1 MKSIKFKLLIFVG
14 MTVLIF
20 SATLIIRTHFLV
32 NSDIEKLTHQELSL
46 ALNFNLAIRE
56 YVAETIRPLMFDL
69 VAKGQFIPEAMST
82 SFVSRSIFEKVRKKF
97 PNYIIKFASGN
108 PRNPINQAGP
118 EELNMIRYFNE
129 HPQDTNWTGR
139 IKIGGKQYLATF
151 SAMRMKKACLHCHG
165 DPSDAPI
172 ELIKKYGPNASFYR
186 PLGEV
191 VGLDTIAIPSDIVK
205 AYLLKKNFINLGFL
219 GGMVLLLCA
228 SLVFVF
234 KFIITDRLSTI
245 TNHFLE
251 SEKQS
256 GKIKIGNIEI
266 KGRDEINILADSFN
280 KLANKLNDTYI
291 ELNLEIERREQVQKA
306 LEESENRL
314 HRVIDHAP
322 IIIWA
327 IDQSGKVTF
336 SKGRVLD
343 KFGFSPGEVV
353 GSSVFDMYADNDQIV
368 SDTRRAIAGETFSSV
383 VEIEDIV
390 LESRYT
396 PLKDNQ
402 GFVNGAIGVA
412 MDITEHKKALD
423 ALHESEE
430 KYRKLFELE
439 SDALA
444 LVDVETGSMLDIN
457 RAFIELYG
465 YSQEEINGMIH
476 RDFSADPDE
485 TANAIQTGKTYVPL
499 RYHKKKN
506 GTVFPVEITANYF
519 EHKGRKFHIAAIRDI
534 TDRKIIEEQIQASLR
549 EKELLLSEIH
559 HRVKN
564 NLEII
569 SSLFNLSS
577 INCENQEIKD
587 LFLSSRTRIHS
598 MAMIH
603 SQLYQSERFD
613 RIDMT
618 KHVGDLVNHL
628 LYLYESENKINF
640 EIASSEIYLS
650 INQAIPCALILNE
663 LITNSLKHAFKD
675 RDQGKIQVSIHD
687 LEHNSV
693 LLRVKDDGAGIS
705 EGADVKPDSGFGLEL
720 VKHLAAGQLNGE
732 IRFENEKGADICI
745 NFVRSR

>member
-1 MKSIKFKLLIFVG
+1 MKKIKYKLLIFVG

-20 SATLIIRTHFLV
+20 SAILIIRTHV
-32 NSDIEKLTHQELSL
+32 MVDSDIENLTHQELSL

-56 YVAETIRPLMFDL
+56 YVAETIRPLMFNL

-97 PNYIIKFASGN
+97 PNYIIKFASGD
-108 PRNPINQAGP
+108 PRNPVNQAGP
-118 EELNMIRYFNE
+118 EELKMIQYFND
-129 HPQDTNWTGR
+129 HPQDTNWAGR
-139 IKIGGKQYLATF
+139 IKIDGKQYLATF
-151 SAMRMKKACLHCHG
+151 SAMRMRKACLRCHG
-165 DPSDAPI
+165 NPSDAPMD
-172 ELIKKYGPNASFYR
+172 LIKKYGSEASFYH
-186 PLGEV
+186 PIGKV
-191 VGLDTIAIPSDIVK
+191 VGLDTIAIPNDIVK
-205 AYLLKKNFINLGFL
+205 AYLLKENLINLGFL
-219 GGMVLLLCA
+219 VGIVLLLCV
-228 SLVFVF
+228 SLVFIF
-234 KFIITDRLSTI
+234 KFIITDRLSKI
-245 TNHFLE
+245 TNHFSE
-251 SEKQS
+251 AEKQS
-256 GKIKIGNIEI
+256 GKIKIRSIEM

-291 ELNLEIERREQVQKA
+291 ELNFEIEQRKQIQKA

-314 HRVIDHAP
+314 HSVIDHAP

-327 IDQSGKVTF
+327 TDQNGKFTF
-336 SKGRVLD
+336 SKGLVFDRL
-343 KFGFSPGEVV
+343 GLNQEELV
-353 GSSVFDMYADNDQIV
+353 GRSVFDMYADNEQII
-368 SDTRRAIAGETFSSV
+368 SDTRRALAGETFSSV
-383 VEIEDIV
+383 VEVEDIV
-390 LESRYT
+390 FESRYT
-396 PLKDNQ
+396 PLKDNH
-402 GFVNGAIGVA
+402 GFVRGMIGVA
-412 MDITEHKKALD
+412 VDVTERKRALD

-430 KYRKLFELE
+430 RYRKLFELE

-444 LVDVETGSMLDIN
+444 LVDVETGSLIDVN

-465 YSQEEINGMIH
+465 YSEEEIHCMIH
-476 RDFSADPDE
+476 TDFSADPE
-485 TANAIQTGKTYVPL
+485 GTTNTVQNNVTYVPL

-506 GTVFPVEITANYF
+506 GVVFPVEITANYF
-519 EHKGRKFHIAAIRDI
+519 EHKGRKAHIAAIRDI
-534 TDRKIIEEQIQASLR
+534 TDRKIIEEQIQASLK

-587 LFLSSRTRIHS
+587 LLFSSKTRIHS

-618 KHVGDLVNHL
+618 KHVSDLVNHL

-675 RDQGKIQVSIHD
+675 RDQGKIQIFINELD
-687 LEHNSV
+687 NNTV
-693 LLRVKDDGAGIS
+693 LLRVKDDGAGIP
-705 EGADVKPDSGFGLEL
+705 EGVDVKSDGGFGLEL
-720 VKHLAAGQLNGE
+720 VKHLAAGQLNGD
-732 IRFENEKGADICI
+732 IRFDNDEGTDICI
-745 NFVRSR
+745 EFVRSK